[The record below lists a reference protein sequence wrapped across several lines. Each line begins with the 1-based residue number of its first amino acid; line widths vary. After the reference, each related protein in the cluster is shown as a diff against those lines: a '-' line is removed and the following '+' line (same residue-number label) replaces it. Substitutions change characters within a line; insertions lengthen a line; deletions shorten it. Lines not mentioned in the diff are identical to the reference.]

1 MRIRRTEGRDR
12 EGKEGR
18 VKRRKGV
25 EEGRV
30 GRRERNR
37 EGRYVSVEASA
48 VHFNINHFA
57 NQPT

>member
-1 MRIRRTEGRDR
+1 M
-12 EGKEGR
+12 
-18 VKRRKGV
+18 KRRKGV